1 MPRKGYCRLVGL
13 GRDKGSLVLCSDS
26 GFCVATGFGLGRVF
40 LGRDRSFLGRDRVV
54 FIMIFCRDRGLPC
67 VVTVFCSLS

>member
-1 MPRKGYCRLVGL
+1 MPGKGYCRLVGL
-13 GRDKGSLVLCSDS
+13 GRDKGFLVLCSDS
-26 GFCVATGFGLGRVF
+26 GFCVATGFGLGRV
-40 LGRDRSFLGRDRVV
+40 FLGRDRVV